1 MKSIIKY
8 LRYIA
13 VIVVFSILFTS
24 IPASAVSL
32 GKYTTI
38 ELDSGKKITLT
49 KQQLDD
55 IINITQD
62 EAQGMALLFVADMI
76 EAGMASWDENT
87 EITSIVPMY
96 DNTNTDT
103 VTAYTV
109 NLTKGYVVV
118 SAFLDAESKIPE
130 WSDEATPLYQELDRE
145 ENDKVI
151 YLGGY
156 EYYTDSD
163 RGTMKSLS
171 GEFVEKSSVDNIVCQ
186 SRELENIPSVT
197 FECYIQNDAITRGTP
212 ISNMYN
218 HANANY
224 AGPFVLYETRDNW
237 STHLTYYTID
247 YPKSIGYYGSCVPV
261 AITNSLYAYK
271 HRYPASAPTIE
282 NTCSQI
288 VQSVINYGISAQY
301 YFPSNNPPGVPQ
313 NKVRQYIGGIY
324 ANYGLVPTLTA
335 VSALSSYAN
344 VKSQLDANKLILICT
359 DDDSTYG
366 DHAILCHGISRLCS
380 NTTGNYLS
388 YIHIADGWSTSIR
401 YSYVGWNLNYYSVI
415 MGY

>member
-1 MKSIIKY
+1 MQEERKEKY
-8 LRYIA
+8 LNTKKEIEALKMAYNNLEFFEDGKIA
-13 VIVVFSILFTS
+13 
-24 IPASAVSL
+24 
-32 GKYTTI
+32 
-38 ELDSGKKITLT
+38 ITCITNKMREEKGLSE
-49 KQQLDD
+49 DD
-55 IINITQD
+55 I
-62 EAQGMALLFVADMI
+62 ADMI
-76 EAGMASWDENT
+76 KAGAVSWNEDT

-96 DNTNTDT
+96 DNTDTDT
-103 VTAYTV
+103 VTAYTI
-109 NLTKGYVVV
+109 NLTEGYVVV
-118 SAFLDAESKIPE
+118 SAYLDAESKIPE
-130 WSDEATPLYQELDRE
+130 WSDKATPLYQELALE
-145 ENDKVI
+145 KNDKVI

-156 EYYTDSD
+156 EYYVDSD
-163 RGTMKSLS
+163 KGVTKSLS
-171 GEFVEKSSVDNIVCQ
+171 GNLVDKSSLTNVIYQ
-186 SRELENIPSVT
+186 SRKIENIPSAT
-197 FECYIQNDAITRGTP
+197 FEYYIQNDTITRGTP

-237 STHLTYYTID
+237 SSHLTYYTID

-301 YFPSNNPPGVPQ
+301 YFPSNNPPGVPE

-324 ANYGLVPTLTA
+324 ANYGLIPTLTP

-344 VKSQLDANKLILICT
+344 IKSQLDANKLIMICT
-359 DDDSTYG
+359 VNDSIYG
-366 DHAILCHGISRLCS
+366 NHAILCHGISRLRS

-388 YIHIADGWSTSIR
+388 YIHIADGWNTAIR